1 MGNRKLNYILHE
13 LEAHA
18 PFAFFGAL
26 LGVVFMVVFSK
37 VLSSSASYR
46 LFYIFHPAHV
56 LLSAVV
62 SAAMYIRHVK
72 KAGFLAILLIG
83 YVGSVG
89 IATLSDSVIPYV
101 GEVTLGLHDFSPHA
115 HGSTEPDDSHTQ
127 NEQLLTDTPHVD
139 HVHESNWGLHL
150 GFIEEWYIVNPAA
163 LIGIIIAYFWP
174 RTKFPHAGHV
184 LLSIW
189 ASLFHIMMALTGHI
203 TLWVYAGIAL
213 FLFVAVWLPCCI
225 SDIVFPLLFVKE
237 SDVLP
242 KHEH

>member
-1 MGNRKLNYILHE
+1 
-13 LEAHA
+13 
-18 PFAFFGAL
+18 
-26 LGVVFMVVFSK
+26 MVVFSK

-72 KAGFLAILLIG
+72 KAGFIAVLLIG
-83 YVGSVG
+83 YFGAVG

-115 HGSTEPDDSHTQ
+115 HGSTEPSDSHSKTSPDQEPVDPDHLHQAQTQTDPPQ
-127 NEQLLTDTPHVD
+127 NEQHLADPLHLD
-139 HVHESNWGLHL
+139 HAHESSGGLHL

-189 ASLFHIMMALTGHI
+189 ASLFHIMMALTGQI
-203 TLWVYAGIAL
+203 SLWMYAGITL